1 MPRPHEEWLPF
12 ARVFGCEAFAAHESA
27 LFSDQGFE
35 FTTVA
40 SIEAPFASGVAAF
53 ELALAF
59 AVLSQLARGGGGELR
74 SREARGRF
82 NEGQGKQGQAW
93 GGVEDEED
101 GTEGDQDADAEGE
114 RALAVCAVS
123 FAVRDENRGGKGGGE
138 TRADVRFSVSR
149 CLK

>member
-1 MPRPHEEWLPF
+1 MPCPHGERLPF

-27 LFSDQGFE
+27 LFSDQGLE

-40 SIEAPFASGVAAF
+40 RIEAAFASEVAAF

-59 AVLSQLARGGGGELR
+59 AVLGQLARGGGGELR
-74 SREARGRF
+74 GRETGGRF

-114 RALAVCAVS
+114 RAFAVCAVS
-123 FAVRDENRGGKGGGE
+123 FVVRDVYGGGRGGGMRG
-138 TRADVRFSVSR
+138 DIRFSVSR